1 MRACKAARSAI
12 LYPSTIVCG
21 CILLLTSCSAS
32 LRSSAARTHTDV
44 VPSPTSSSW
53 TLLIFTS
60 TFAAALSK
68 AMDLRIVAPSLVTVM
83 PPVDADCRIL
93 SYSQILIKH
102 KQKGDNTIPLGPSVL
117 LTRSPTAIAPT
128 KEDYVRRGA
137 KSRERTSRAFS
148 PRSSVASSLKIWTG
162 ARDYKSAFVV
172 VHQATITVR
181 GLQQGARCQGRIS
194 DQLKKVRKSTRHEGR
209 TDPVLRV

>member
-1 MRACKAARSAI
+1 
-12 LYPSTIVCG
+12 
-21 CILLLTSCSAS
+21 
-32 LRSSAARTHTDV
+32 
-44 VPSPTSSSW
+44 
-53 TLLIFTS
+53 
-60 TFAAALSK
+60 
-68 AMDLRIVAPSLVTVM
+68 MDLRIVAPSLVTVM

-93 SYSQILIKH
+93 SYGQILIKH

-172 VHQATITVR
+172 LHQATIAVR
-181 GLQQGARCQGRIS
+181 GLQQGARSQCQGRIS
-194 DQLKKVRKSTRHEGR
+194 LADQLKKVRKSTKTRRAGR
-209 TDPVLRV
+209 DPVLRVWLKFERVIHHHHSGTNSAKDNVRHNGPVLWACDSFTV